1 MATSTVE
8 TGLVPELLVTDT
20 RRSLE
25 FWCGLCNFQIDYER
39 PDEGF
44 ARISLGSAGI
54 MLEQRGVGRN
64 WITGPLEEPFGRGVD
79 FQISVP
85 RPQPVL
91 TALNDASH
99 ALFLSPETRWYRT
112 GEGME
117 VGVDQ
122 FLVADP
128 DGYLV
133 RFQATIGHRK
143 P

>member
-25 FWCGLCNFQIDYER
+25 FWCGLCGFQIDYER

-64 WITGPLEEPFGRGVD
+64 WITGPLENRSGGASTSRSACPD
-79 FQISVP
+79 YSPYSP
-85 RPQPVL
+85 R
-91 TALNDASH
+91 
-99 ALFLSPETRWYRT
+99 
-112 GEGME
+112 
-117 VGVDQ
+117 
-122 FLVADP
+122 
-128 DGYLV
+128 
-133 RFQATIGHRK
+133 
-143 P
+143 